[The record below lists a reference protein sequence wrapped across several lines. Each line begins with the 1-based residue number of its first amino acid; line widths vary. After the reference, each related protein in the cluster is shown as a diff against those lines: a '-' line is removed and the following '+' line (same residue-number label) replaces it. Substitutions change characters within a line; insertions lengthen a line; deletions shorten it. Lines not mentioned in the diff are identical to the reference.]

1 MTLLDILNEKVIKVE
16 LEAKDKEGALKELVG
31 ILDESDLIQD
41 KEKTLEAVKK
51 REELMSTGIG
61 HGVAIPHAKVEG
73 VDKVIAA
80 LGKSKEGIDFKAL
93 DGEPVYIFFLLI
105 APEEDTSGYHIRALA
120 RISRFLK
127 HGHFRERLKKTKTA
141 KEILELIREE
151 EEEHS

>member
-105 APEEDTSGYHIRALA
+105 
-120 RISRFLK
+120 
-127 HGHFRERLKKTKTA
+127 
-141 KEILELIREE
+141 
-151 EEEHS
+151 